1 VKDNSIILYDE
12 MKRNIKKMIYII
24 VMKKNEVE
32 VKKKENI
39 KVIS

>member
-1 VKDNSIILYDE
+1 MKDNSIILYDE